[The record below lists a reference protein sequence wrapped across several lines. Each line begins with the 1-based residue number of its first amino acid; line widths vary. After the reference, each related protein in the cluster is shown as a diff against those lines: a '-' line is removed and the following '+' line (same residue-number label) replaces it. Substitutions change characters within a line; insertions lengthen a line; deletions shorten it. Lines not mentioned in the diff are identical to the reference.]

1 MALAVQHLDWLMFWS
16 DTDEIDPVWVGR
28 AIVCTDWESK
38 CWYHNTSGKTIHN
51 FGSGKITLKDGDVAL
66 NVQWYKRLSDCAV
79 KEMDD
84 NVKYVIW
91 EGEPVCQNA
100 LYLLS
105 SSFNE
110 DMVLLGGKAATTAYC
125 RRQRNGSTAQRLGFG
140 DKTYKSYTLTEAQA
154 IFRLQ
159 KETWIGSTTQYFNA
173 MARIDAYC
181 LS

>member
-1 MALAVQHLDWLMFWS
+1 M
-16 DTDEIDPVWVGR
+16 
-28 AIVCTDWESK
+28 
-38 CWYHNTSGKTIHN
+38 
-51 FGSGKITLKDGDVAL
+51 KDGEVAL
-66 NVQWYKRLSDCAV
+66 NVQWYKRLGDCAV
-79 KEMDD
+79 KETDD

-91 EGEPVCQNA
+91 EGKPVCQNA

-110 DMVLLGGKAATTAYC
+110 DMVLLRGKEATTAYC
-125 RRQRNGSTAQRLGFG
+125 RRQRNGSTAQRLSCGE
-140 DKTYKSYTLTEAQA
+140 KSYKIYTLTEAQA

-173 MARIDAYC
+173 VARIDEYC

>member
-1 MALAVQHLDWLMFWS
+1 MTV
-16 DTDEIDPVWVGR
+16 
-28 AIVCTDWESK
+28 
-38 CWYHNTSGKTIHN
+38 SGPPTN
-51 FGSGKITLKDGDVAL
+51 FFY
-66 NVQWYKRLSDCAV
+66 VQWYKRLGDCAV
-79 KEMDD
+79 KETDD

-91 EGEPVCQNA
+91 EGDPVCLDA
-100 LYLLS
+100 LYLLP

-110 DMVLLGGKAATTAYC
+110 DMVLFGGKAATTA
-125 RRQRNGSTAQRLGFG
+125 RQRNGSTAQRLGYG
-140 DKTYKSYTLTEAQA
+140 EKTYKSYTLTEAQA